1 MVKKIKKMKKAQ
13 KQKQKQK
20 VVVNVKV
27 GGGKEK
33 AQQPMF
39 IPQQSQS
46 IGIGDVM
53 RLIES
58 SQKSIQYMPPMKQEV
73 PPTNITQLNN
83 LRTVRMDDI
92 VPTPAF
98 GEPLKMESN
107 VINQTFSLDN
117 QLIPIKT
124 SRGIATVQ
132 TETQPMETQTEQES
146 LPSNVTEIP
155 ASVRIGGK
163 QKGELTKDFYLEEI
177 MKYTPDAVLAA
188 QKKVFGKDNV
198 PNSLTAKGKFSKT
211 LVQGKPDTN
220 MTLGKIKE
228 ILNLLRT

>member
-1 MVKKIKKMKKAQ
+1 MKKAQ

-58 SQKSIQYMPPMKQEV
+58 SQKMPPMKQEV

-83 LRTVRMDDI
+83 LRPIRMDDI
-92 VPTPAF
+92 VATPAF
-98 GEPLKMESN
+98 NEPLKMNSN
-107 VINQTFSLDN
+107 VINQSLSLDN

-124 SRGIATVQ
+124 SRGIATAQ
-132 TETQPMETQTEQES
+132 TETQPMETQTEQPQMVETGMETEKERLNTDRAKRQLRNLVKS
-146 LPSNVTEIP
+146 IPYEEDGETKFFTSPNTKIFKKYFKDVTGQDYISANADENLDLLKNVLGVTAIYSTGAEF
-155 ASVRIGGK
+155 GNEK
-163 QKGELTKDFYLEEI
+163 QDYE
-177 MKYTPDAVLAA
+177 
-188 QKKVFGKDNV
+188 NV
-198 PNSLTAKGKFSKT
+198 
-211 LVQGKPDTN
+211 D
-220 MTLGKIKE
+220 
-228 ILNLLRT
+228 

>member
-33 AQQPMF
+33 AQQPIF

-58 SQKSIQYMPPMKQEV
+58 SIQYRPPMKQEE

-83 LRTVRMDDI
+83 LRPIRMDDI
-92 VPTPAF
+92 VPTPALN
-98 GEPLKMESN
+98 EPIKMNSN

-132 TETQPMETQTEQES
+132 TETQPMETQTEQPEMGEMQMQTEPQREDTDEAKIQ
-146 LPSNVTEIP
+146 LRLLAKHLNYPSGYKTKSFKKFFKDTTGEDYMPREADRNLRILKQALGVKTITKKNVE
-155 ASVRIGGK
+155 
-163 QKGELTKDFYLEEI
+163 FEEG
-177 MKYTPDAVLAA
+177 YDYEEV
-188 QKKVFGKDNV
+188 D
-198 PNSLTAKGKFSKT
+198 
-211 LVQGKPDTN
+211 
-220 MTLGKIKE
+220 
-228 ILNLLRT
+228 